1 MKAERSSTDLSLAI
15 AIAIAIA
22 ITLTL
27 ALTSRGDLGSL
38 EEFTVSL

>member
-1 MKAERSSTDLSLAI
+1 MKAERSSTDLSL